1 MENEKRDGRGSLM
14 KVGKY
19 DFVKEYKGS
28 DFRHKEFKKNKKL
41 KLERE
46 KLRKQAEMKPMSVAD
61 LDNQLDGYI
70 EREFGWKNKGGR
82 PKGSKNV
89 EKKFE
94 VILPEDWDMRDIRT
108 QIYSYLEFVADIHG
122 LKSGWQV
129 MKLCGFNN
137 EKNRWYWYALK
148 NCNKDYT
155 SFSVQQLSMIAKNV
169 GIPFILF

>member
-1 MENEKRDGRGSLM
+1 M

-89 EKKFE
+89 
-94 VILPEDWDMRDIRT
+94 
-108 QIYSYLEFVADIHG
+108 
-122 LKSGWQV
+122 
-129 MKLCGFNN
+129 
-137 EKNRWYWYALK
+137 
-148 NCNKDYT
+148 
-155 SFSVQQLSMIAKNV
+155 
-169 GIPFILF
+169 